1 MEKSTII
8 RKDFMPNNKDFPFDF
23 AFFNKTSLPDADFYD
38 TAYTQ
43 IMDAAEGH
51 SDITGAS
58 ISLEELSSDETPHA
72 YQARVVLYVRPNN
85 LVATE
90 LTPSALD
97 SLQNALDAV
106 IKQVRKKREQLSN
119 H

>member
-1 MEKSTII
+1 MTE
-8 RKDFMPNNKDFPFDF
+8 NKEFPFDF
-23 AFFNKTSLPDADFYD
+23 EFFNKTKLPDADFYN
-38 TAYTQ
+38 TAYNQ

-51 SDITGAS
+51 SDITGAA

-90 LTPSALD
+90 VTPSALD
-97 SLQNALDAV
+97 SLQNALDAA